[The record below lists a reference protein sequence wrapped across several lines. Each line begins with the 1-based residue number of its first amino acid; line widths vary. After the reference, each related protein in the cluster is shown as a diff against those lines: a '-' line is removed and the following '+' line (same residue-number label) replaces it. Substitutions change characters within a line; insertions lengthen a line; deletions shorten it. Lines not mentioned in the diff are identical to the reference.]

1 MLRCN
6 MKTIDSLLLGLDDLL
21 ADLQH
26 ARRSGELGRLAL
38 LSYCEV
44 RNWARQAGEAR
55 VADHS
60 RNMFTEQP
68 HISREAFLCEV
79 DSLIMEL
86 EEARPRLQH

>member
-1 MLRCN
+1 MN
-6 MKTIDSLLLGLDDLL
+6 TIDSLLLGLDDLL

-44 RNWARQAGEAR
+44 RNWARQAGESG

-68 HISREAFLCEV
+68 HISREAFLSEV

-86 EEARPRLQH
+86 EEARPRLKH

>member
-1 MLRCN
+1 MLHRN
-6 MKTIDSLLLGLDDLL
+6 MNTMESLLQGLDDLL

-44 RNWARQAGEAR
+44 RNWARRAGESQL
-55 VADHS
+55 ADHS

-68 HISREAFLCEV
+68 HISREAFLNEV

-86 EEARPRLQH
+86 EEVRPRLRH

>member
-1 MLRCN
+1 MN
-6 MKTIDSLLLGLDDLL
+6 TIDSLLLGLDDLL

-44 RNWARQAGEAR
+44 RTWARQAGEDR
-55 VADHS
+55 VANHS

-68 HISREAFLCEV
+68 HISREAFLSEV

-86 EEARPRLQH
+86 EEARPRLKH